1 MQQQAILSIY
11 ATNKNRAIFPVG
23 IKIHMT
29 FFKFDSIKEIL
40 EA

>member
-1 MQQQAILSIY
+1 MSA
-11 ATNKNRAIFPVG
+11 ANKNRALFPVG
-23 IKIHMT
+23 VP

>member
-1 MQQQAILSIY
+1 VQAAPREKMSEY
-11 ATNKNRAIFPVG
+11 
-23 IKIHMT
+23 KISLKTHRP